1 MNVELIA
8 LHIFIIQMCIFVVKF
23 LFTGIE
29 NIVGKLLTGWLSDFS
44 WVSTQTLSNIHVLLC
59 GIAVFSMSFCV
70 DSYAAFVTTAVVFGF
85 SSSYVILKTIVLV
98 ELLGKTLSF
107 SSGFWDGI

>member
-1 MNVELIA
+1 
-8 LHIFIIQMCIFVVKF
+8 MCTFVVKF
-23 LFTGIE
+23 LFTGIA

-44 WVSTQTLSNIHVLLC
+44 WVSTQTLSNVHVLLC

-70 DSYAAFVTTAVVFGF
+70 NSYAAFVITAVVFGF

-98 ELLGKTLSF
+98 ELLGKTLLFCFLISF
-107 SSGFWDGI
+107 LKL